1 MTSDINDIT
10 VQELKDIVKAI
21 PEEKFTDIFTD
32 AWTIFSPE
40 AFTKMGFPKE
50 YVKHFETKQESDGTY
65 KGNITVDGKVVDHV
79 TGVISYDIAWNL
91 AFRFGL
97 EDAIDHSGGMM
108 GRGFALRAL
117 SGPVWAY
124 VQTDK
129 KVTNRELNND

>member
-1 MTSDINDIT
+1 MTSDINDIS

-40 AFTKMGFPKE
+40 AFTELGFPKE
-50 YVKHFETKQESDGTY
+50 YVKEFETKQESDGTY

-97 EDAIDHSGGMM
+97 NDAIEHSGGMM

-117 SGPVWAY
+117 SNPVWAY
-124 VQTDK
+124 VHTDK
-129 KVTNRELNND
+129 KLTNRELNNE